1 MRSVPARYQAMPDCL
16 GVSKSLHASANMGM
30 HMIPNGEIRALAR
43 VIGMT
48 EIEVIVSKLKN
59 GLTDRQREVKISIIL
74 TGIAGGYLLLCLV
87 APATIA
93 SDTVPEL
100 SGRAN
105 AIDYANHDSWGNK
118 DHGEG
123 STLGHDQS
131 LHGGSFAWTDLNPA
145 WASVYAIG
153 DLNCHQKHQRS
164 WEVNGN
170 QMPVCV
176 RDIGIMLGFAIGS
189 AIFGYRGLNRWTV
202 RDTFLSVL
210 PDERL
215 TALYARDSRLIAVI
229 VIMCIGLVPMAI
241 DGFTQLLMGSYEST
255 NPVRLVTGFAAG
267 LVAGWWFTSAF
278 AARPKFFE
286 GASEVTLPAD
296 ARLVIK

>member
-1 MRSVPARYQAMPDCL
+1 M
-16 GVSKSLHASANMGM
+16 N
-30 HMIPNGEIRALAR
+30 MIPNGEIRVPTR
-43 VIGMT
+43 ETVMT
-48 EIEVIVSKLKN
+48 EIEMIAPKLKN
-59 GLTDRQREVKISIIL
+59 GLTERRREVKISKIL
-74 TGIAGGYLLLCLV
+74 ASIAGGYLLLCFI
-87 APATIA
+87 APATLPPGTI
-93 SDTVPEL
+93 PEL

-105 AIDYANHDSWGNK
+105 AIDYANHNSWGNR
-118 DHGEG
+118 DHVEG
-123 STLGHDQS
+123 SSLGHDQS

-145 WASVYAIG
+145 WAVVYAIG

-164 WEVNGN
+164 WEVSGN

-176 RDIGIMLGFAIGS
+176 RDVGILLGFAIGC

-210 PDERL
+210 PDDRL
-215 TALYARDSRLIAVI
+215 TALYAGDSRLIAVA
-229 VIMCIGLVPMAI
+229 VIMFIGIVPMAI

-286 GASEVTLPAD
+286 GASEVALPAN